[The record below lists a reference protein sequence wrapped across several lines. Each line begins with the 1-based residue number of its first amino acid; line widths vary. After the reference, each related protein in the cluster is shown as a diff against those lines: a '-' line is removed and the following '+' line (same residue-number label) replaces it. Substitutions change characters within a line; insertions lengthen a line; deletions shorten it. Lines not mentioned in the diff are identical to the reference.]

1 MNLIA
6 AVDRQW
12 GIGHHGKLL
21 VSIPKD
27 KQLFREETMG
37 RVIIMGRK
45 TLESLPGGQPLYGR
59 TNIVLSRNRNYRV
72 KGAVVVHS
80 LEECL
85 HWLRE
90 HQIGDE
96 DIFVIGEIGR
106 AHV

>member
-45 TLESLPGGQPLYGR
+45 TLESLPVDSHSMAEQILCCQGIGTIESRERLLS
-59 TNIVLSRNRNYRV
+59 IV
-72 KGAVVVHS
+72 
-80 LEECL
+80 
-85 HWLRE
+85 
-90 HQIGDE
+90 
-96 DIFVIGEIGR
+96 
-106 AHV
+106 